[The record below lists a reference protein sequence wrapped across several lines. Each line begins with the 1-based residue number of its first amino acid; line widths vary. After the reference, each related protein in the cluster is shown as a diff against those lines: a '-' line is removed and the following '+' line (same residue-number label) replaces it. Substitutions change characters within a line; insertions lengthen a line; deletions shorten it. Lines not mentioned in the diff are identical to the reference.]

1 MRVKE
6 LCQFPNEAES
16 ERILSGLR
24 WIGLF
29 SSGQATVRGNNLLDT
44 LCAQL
49 EKELS
54 YQPKFVVEWH
64 DGKKET
70 FTWTLELY
78 GDPHGYS
85 AMAKSV
91 GVTCGVATQL
101 LLDGHEALNTPG
113 VLAPYQKEICDPIRE
128 LVEKEGSKM
137 VEKLV

>member
-1 MRVKE
+1 MRGTFLTIDPYSILLDHDTNISIRSTLVMRVKE

-64 DGKKET
+64 DGKKVQNCHLIT
-70 FTWTLELY
+70 ALY
-78 GDPHGYS
+78 
-85 AMAKSV
+85 
-91 GVTCGVATQL
+91 
-101 LLDGHEALNTPG
+101 
-113 VLAPYQKEICDPIRE
+113 
-128 LVEKEGSKM
+128 
-137 VEKLV
+137 